1 MSLHRPENY
10 KPAGWRQH
18 EVTLLLSDNDVA
30 RVLTMADCM
39 SALEEAYRDIGL
51 GRAVNAPRRD
61 SFLLTSRPDA
71 YFSFKTMEGGSERLE
86 VMAQRI
92 NSDMVTHP
100 VVGEVKRRVKVPAA
114 PGNRYV
120 GLVYL
125 YSTRT
130 LELLAIM
137 NDGEIQR
144 MRVAG
149 VTGLGVKHLSK
160 RNAEDA
166 SIIGTGWQAGS
177 AALALAEARKLK
189 RLRVFSPNVS
199 HREAFA
205 AEVSKRLGL
214 DATSVGTAQEAV
226 ARSEIVAAATN
237 SHAPVMKGE
246 WIEPGMHLTSI
257 RRFEF
262 DERAWE
268 RSDMV
273 FFTSPTGYSGF
284 KPSSSETWKGQHK
297 SDVDAEMRLEDEL
310 VGKFQGK
317 VRFLSDLL
325 VGRTSGRESESQ
337 VTLFHKNWGLGIE
350 FASVGKLVY
359 EKALKEGLGTEI
371 PTEKF
376 SQTSHP

>member
-1 MSLHRPENY
+1 M
-10 KPAGWRQH
+10 
-18 EVTLLLSDNDVA
+18 TLLISDSDVTRLLA
-30 RVLTMADCM
+30 MGDCM
-39 SALEEAYRDIGL
+39 SALEDAYRDIGN

-61 SFLLTSRPDA
+61 SFMMSSVPEA

-100 VVGEVKRRVKVPAA
+100 VVGGARRRVKVPAA

-120 GLVYL
+120 GLVFL

-137 NDGEIQR
+137 NDGELQR

-149 VTGLGVKHLSK
+149 VTGLGVRHLS
-160 RNAEDA
+160 NPDAEVA
-166 SIIGTGWQAGS
+166 AIIGTGWQAEA
-177 AALALAEARKLK
+177 AALAIAEARKLK
-189 RLRVFSPNVS
+189 KLKVFSPDRS

-205 AEVSKRLGL
+205 AKFSGRLGL
-214 DATSVGTAQEAV
+214 DVVPVGTARDAV
-226 ARSEIVAAATN
+226 AGSQIVAAATN
-237 SHAPVMKGE
+237 SHVPVMNGK

-262 DERAWE
+262 DVEAWKRA
-268 RSDMV
+268 DMV
-273 FFTSPTGYSGF
+273 YFTSPTGTAGF
-284 KPSSSETWKGQHK
+284 RPNSSETWKKARK
-297 SDVDAEMRLEDEL
+297 SDVDEEMKLEDEL
-310 VGKFQGK
+310 VGKFRKK
-317 VRFLSDLL
+317 VYSLSDLL
-325 VGRTSGRESESQ
+325 VGRATGRKSGDQ

-350 FASVGKLVY
+350 FASAGKLVY
-359 EKALKEGLGTEI
+359 ERALKEGLGTEV
-371 PTEKF
+371 PTERF

>member
-1 MSLHRPENY
+1 M
-10 KPAGWRQH
+10 
-18 EVTLLLSDNDVA
+18 TLLLSDEDVT
-30 RVLTMADCM
+30 RVLTMGECM
-39 SALEEAYRDIGL
+39 SALEEAYKDIGA

-61 SFLLTSRPDA
+61 SFMLTSRPDA

-92 NSDMVTHP
+92 NSDLITHP
-100 VVGEVKRRVKVPAA
+100 VVGGAKRRVKVPAA
-114 PGNRYV
+114 PGGRYV

-125 YSTRT
+125 YSTKT

-149 VTGLGVKHLSK
+149 VTGLGVKHLSN
-160 RNAEDA
+160 RDAESA

-177 AALALAEARKLK
+177 AALAVAEARKLK
-189 RLRVFSPNVS
+189 RLKVFSPNAS

-205 AEVSKRLGL
+205 REVSRKLGL
-214 DATSVGTAQEAV
+214 EATPVETARDAV
-226 ARSEIVAAATN
+226 AKSEIVAAATN
-237 SHAPVMKGE
+237 SHVPVMKGE

-262 DERAWE
+262 DTRAWE

-273 FFTSPTGYSGF
+273 FFTSPTGYAGF
-284 KPSSSETWKGQHK
+284 KPSSSKTWEGQHN
-297 SDVDAEMRLEDEL
+297 SDVDAEMKLEEEL

-325 VGRTSGRESESQ
+325 VGRVSGRKSEGQ

-359 EKALKEGLGTEI
+359 ERALKEGLGTEV
-371 PTEKF
+371 PTERF

>member
-1 MSLHRPENY
+1 M
-10 KPAGWRQH
+10 
-18 EVTLLLSDNDVA
+18 TLLLNDNDVSA
-30 RVLTMADCM
+30 VLTMADCM
-39 SALEEAYRDIGL
+39 QALEGAYGDIGL

-61 SFLLTSRPDA
+61 SFMLVERPDA

-92 NSDMVTHP
+92 NSDMITHP
-100 VVGEVKRRVKVPAA
+100 IIDDVRRRVKVPAA
-114 PGNRYV
+114 PGDRYV
-120 GLVYL
+120 GLVFL

-149 VTGLGVKHLSK
+149 VTGLGVKHLSN
-160 RNAEDA
+160 RDAENG
-166 SIIGTGWQAGS
+166 SIIGTGWQAG
-177 AALALAEARKLK
+177 AAVLALAEARKLK
-189 RLRVFSPNVS
+189 RLKVFSPNAS

-205 AEVSKRLGL
+205 TEISRRLGL
-214 DATSVGTAQEAV
+214 DATPVGTVREAV
-226 ARSEIVAAATN
+226 AKSEIVAAATN

-262 DERAWE
+262 DVEAWE

-273 FFTSPTGYSGF
+273 FFTSPTGTSGF
-284 KPSSSETWKGQHK
+284 KPSSSETWKGRHK
-297 SDVDAEMRLEDEL
+297 SDVDAEMKLEDEL

-325 VGRTSGRESESQ
+325 VGRATGRESEGQ

-350 FASVGKLVY
+350 FASVGKMVY
-359 EKALKEGLGTEI
+359 EKALKEGRGTEI
-371 PTEKF
+371 PTERF

>member
-1 MSLHRPENY
+1 
-10 KPAGWRQH
+10 
-18 EVTLLLSDNDVA
+18 
-30 RVLTMADCM
+30 MADCM
-39 SALEEAYRDIGL
+39 HALEEAYRDIGL
-51 GRAVNAPRRD
+51 GTAVNAPRRD
-61 SFLLTSRPDA
+61 SFLMTSGQDA

-92 NSDMVTHP
+92 NSDKITHP
-100 VVGEVKRRVKVPAA
+100 VIAGERRRVKVPAA

-120 GLVYL
+120 GLVFL

-149 VTGLGVKHLSK
+149 VTGLGVKHLSN
-160 RNAEDA
+160 RDAEDA

-189 RLRVFSPNVS
+189 RLRVFSPNAS

-205 AEVSKRLGL
+205 REISRELGLEATPVDTVREAVSK
-214 DATSVGTAQEAV
+214 
-226 ARSEIVAAATN
+226 SEIVAAATN

-262 DERAWE
+262 DTEAWQRA
-268 RSDMV
+268 DMV
-273 FFTSPTGYSGF
+273 YFTSPTGSSGF
-284 KPSSSETWKGQHK
+284 RPSSSETWKGKHK
-297 SDVDAEMRLEDEL
+297 SDVDAEMKLEDEL
-310 VGKFQGK
+310 VGRFQGK

-325 VGRTSGRESESQ
+325 VGRATGRESEDQ

-359 EKALKEGLGTEI
+359 ERALKEGLGAEI
-371 PTEKF
+371 PTERF